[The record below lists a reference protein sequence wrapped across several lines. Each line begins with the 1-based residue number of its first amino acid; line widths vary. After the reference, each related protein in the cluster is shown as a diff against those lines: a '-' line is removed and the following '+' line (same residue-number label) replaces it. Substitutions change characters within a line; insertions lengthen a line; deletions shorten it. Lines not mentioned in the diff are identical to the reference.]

1 MIQLVTDSAANIP
14 NDLRRRFDVAV
25 VPIRVHFG
33 DETFREGIDLST
45 AEFFE
50 RLETSDDLPMTTPP
64 PPEDFATVYQSALDA
79 NHEIVSLHLS
89 GELGGT
95 YESAVQAASQFEDAP
110 ISVID
115 TRSVS
120 SGQALMVVT
129 AARAVQ
135 AGLDRE
141 EVVTQIK
148 YLRRRTSLLFVL
160 DTLEYL
166 RRGGRIGRAGA
177 FLGTMLRIKPVL
189 QIRNGIIEPVDRI
202 SGRKR
207 ALERLIDI
215 VYERYAD
222 GSVWV
227 GIGEVAAEADA
238 AMLREATTEQLKVEY
253 TLQSSIGPVVAT
265 HAGPGTVGVA
275 VSPAPAFE
283 Q

>member
-14 NDLRRRFDVAV
+14 EELLRRFDVAV
-25 VPIRVHFG
+25 VPIRVRFG
-33 DETFREGIDLST
+33 DESFREGIDLST

-50 RLETSDDLPMTTPP
+50 RLETSDDLPTTTPP
-64 PPEDFATVYQSALDA
+64 PPEDFVTVYQSALDT
-79 NHEIVSLHLS
+79 NREIVSLHLS
-89 GELGGT
+89 GDLGGT
-95 YESAVQAASQFEDAP
+95 YESAVQATSQFKDAP
-110 ISVID
+110 ISVVD
-115 TRSVS
+115 TRLVS
-120 SGQALMVVT
+120 SGQALMVVA

-141 EVVTQIK
+141 DIVTQIK

-189 QIRNGIIEPVDRI
+189 QIRDGIIEPVDRI

-215 VYERYAD
+215 VYERYGG

-227 GIGEVAAEADA
+227 GIGDVAAEADA
-238 AMLREATTEQLKVEY
+238 AMLREATTEQLEVEY
-253 TLQSSIGPVVAT
+253 SLQSSIGPVVAT

-275 VSPAPAFE
+275 VSPVPAFE
-283 Q
+283 G